1 MLLGKRPRP
10 PMKRTTSM
18 TEITFDLNLNTNSDG
33 APAPPPPSDS
43 IATTTAHHN
52 RQRQPIINSCG
63 GAPQRRGG
71 GLDQQIIV
79 PTTTLSSTVSP
90 RNHRR
95 NSADFLETPHFL
107 RACSLC
113 NRRLIPGRD
122 IYMYRGD
129 SAFCSLECRQKQMNL
144 DERVEK
150 CSMASKKEVSVSSS
164 TTTGP
169 PQVTTKGETVAAL

>member
-63 GAPQRRGG
+63 AAPQRRGG

-122 IYMYRGD
+122 IYMYRYKFFILFF
-129 SAFCSLECRQKQMNL
+129 SHQSLYLFFFVRLFSLMGLFQILRK
-144 DERVEK
+144 V
-150 CSMASKKEVSVSSS
+150 
-164 TTTGP
+164 
-169 PQVTTKGETVAAL
+169 

>member
-1 MLLGKRPRP
+1 
-10 PMKRTTSM
+10 MKRTTSM

-122 IYMYRGD
+122 IYMYRYKFFLFFSHQSLYLFSLLD
-129 SAFCSLECRQKQMNL
+129 SFF
-144 DERVEK
+144 
-150 CSMASKKEVSVSSS
+150 
-164 TTTGP
+164 
-169 PQVTTKGETVAAL
+169 